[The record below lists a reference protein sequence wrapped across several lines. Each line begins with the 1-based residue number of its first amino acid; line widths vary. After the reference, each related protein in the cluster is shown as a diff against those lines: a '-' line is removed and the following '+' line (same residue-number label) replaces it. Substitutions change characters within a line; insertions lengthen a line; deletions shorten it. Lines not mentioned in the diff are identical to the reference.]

1 MSRTSDKEK
10 HLSQD
15 SNLWIPGFE
24 PRQHYWG
31 EGLSPWHHI
40 ISLAPSFFLGFSS
53 VWKQTWLRAIK
64 VYRAMDHGNVKR
76 WYAKD
81 AGKGG
86 HFFSSPFPWSLSQNQ
101 NRSSLSWLRIRWN
114 GSEHEAALALH
125 WWNIKTWVLIWTD
138 INPLLLVFSLGCQCL
153 YWVCYHYVDDRD
165 WAES

>member
-1 MSRTSDKEK
+1 MSRTSDEEK

-15 SNLWIPGFE
+15 SKLWIPGFE

-40 ISLAPSFFLGFSS
+40 FSLAPSFFLGVSS
-53 VWKQTWLRAIK
+53 VWKQKRLRAIK

-76 WYAKD
+76 FR
-81 AGKGG
+81 KGRWQG
-86 HFFSSPFPWSLSQNQ
+86 WAFFSLPFPWSLSQNQ
-101 NRSSLSWLRIRWN
+101 NRSSLSRLRIRLNWP
-114 GSEHEAALALH
+114 EREAALALH
-125 WWNIKTWVLIWTD
+125 WWNIKTWVLIRTD
-138 INPLLLVFSLGCQCL
+138 INSFLLLFSLGCQCL